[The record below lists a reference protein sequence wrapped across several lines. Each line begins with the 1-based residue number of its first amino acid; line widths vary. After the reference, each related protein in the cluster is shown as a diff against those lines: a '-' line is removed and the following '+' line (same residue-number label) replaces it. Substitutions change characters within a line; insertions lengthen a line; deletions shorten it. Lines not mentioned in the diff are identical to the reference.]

1 MHPSKVLRSLLVTGI
16 SYICHRTAAHTLQSL
31 RVFSTLYVSH
41 CCNHTEYI
49 MPSFCLGDCK
59 KQLS

>member
-1 MHPSKVLRSLLVTGI
+1 MHPSRILRSLLVTGI

-41 CCNHTEYI
+41 TEYI